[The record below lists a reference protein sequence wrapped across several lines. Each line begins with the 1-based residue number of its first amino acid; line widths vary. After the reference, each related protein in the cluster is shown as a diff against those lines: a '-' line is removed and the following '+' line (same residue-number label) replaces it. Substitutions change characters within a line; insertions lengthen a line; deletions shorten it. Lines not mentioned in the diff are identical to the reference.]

1 MFAAVTASI
10 VTPNRNQPIKGIVAI
25 DVDMS
30 PMGNP
35 GIFKPHFWGR
45 SLNFEFA
52 AHEHNR
58 LGDRGQELNSL
69 LEMIIRDSRCIDVE
83 VN

>member
-1 MFAAVTASI
+1 MHDGKHQVRVLFHLQENAKSYSNPFPYLRKKLSHSRVFAAVNASI

-35 GIFKPHFWGR
+35 GIFKPHISG
-45 SLNFEFA
+45 SEA
-52 AHEHNR
+52 
-58 LGDRGQELNSL
+58 
-69 LEMIIRDSRCIDVE
+69 
-83 VN
+83 